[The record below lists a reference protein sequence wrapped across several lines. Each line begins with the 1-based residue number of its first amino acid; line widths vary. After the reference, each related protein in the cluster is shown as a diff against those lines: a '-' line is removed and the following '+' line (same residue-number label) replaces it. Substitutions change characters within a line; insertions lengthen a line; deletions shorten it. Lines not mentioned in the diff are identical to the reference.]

1 MFRSTALPLLAL
13 AALLLATAGCSMDLV
28 DRPDGL
34 LPAAHA
40 TPPEAPGHEVHRMFE
55 AEKHNA
61 ATGEL
66 PAQF

>member
-1 MFRSTALPLLAL
+1 MFRSTALPLLAS
-13 AALLLATAGCSMDLV
+13 AAVLLATAGCNMDLV
-28 DRPDGL
+28 DSGDGL

-40 TPPEAPGHEVHRMFE
+40 APPEAPYHEVHRMFE

-61 ATGEL
+61 VTGEL